1 MTLVKYYCTMVF
13 TIVESLEQNAMFPQ
27 INYQKKSFRD
37 SIERNTFATERMK
50 SNSAATV
57 FCCNSNMQHVSKKIC
72 ILNSTF
78 MIVVVALLFLKSYF
92 YVFAYSK

>member
-1 MTLVKYYCTMVF
+1 MVF
-13 TIVESLEQNAMFPQ
+13 TIVESLEQNAMFSQ

-50 SNSAATV
+50 SNSTAATV
-57 FCCNSNMQHVSKKIC
+57 FCCNSNMQQLQHVSKKIC

-92 YVFAYSK
+92 YVFAYSKS

>member
-1 MTLVKYYCTMVF
+1 MVF
-13 TIVESLEQNAMFPQ
+13 TIVESLEQNAMFSQ

-37 SIERNTFATERMK
+37 SIERNTFATELMK
-50 SNSAATV
+50 SNSTAATV

-92 YVFAYSK
+92 YVFAYSKS